1 MLTKFR
7 NWIYLFI
14 TERLLDDDYF
24 VSRLFSRLEKE
35 KQNREEL
42 KEAVRKAKIDAE
54 QRVRAEEIVAL
65 KKKQQDACSHLKG
78 GRGLRSPYVDYNIW
92 IHTFPG
98 EVGTTVR
105 CLTCSKE
112 WKGEQLKSEEV
123 QRMMERTTNTPSS
136 SEVTFGKT
144 PDRDPKAVFYNKPWP
159 EEKEP
164 TRDLEIAKESI
175 MDNIV
180 RRMKQIRKYNKIRQ
194 GL

>member
-123 QRMMERTTNTPSS
+123 KKMMQRTTNTPSS

-144 PDRDPKAVFYNKPWP
+144 PDRDPKAVYYDKADY
-159 EEKEP
+159 EENPPKRGFEWVSQGIMKH
-164 TRDLEIAKESI
+164 IAE
-175 MDNIV
+175 
-180 RRMKQIRKYNKIRQ
+180 RMMKIRKYNKIRQ